1 MIARVKQLPTIK
13 TKRGKLMSEY
23 PLTKKHTNTAKKERE
38 TYLSML
44 QNKKGTSNLKE
55 KERESHF

>member
-1 MIARVKQLPTIK
+1 MIARVKQLPTIE

-23 PLTKKHTNTAKKERE
+23 SLTKHTLTTAKKRE
-38 TYLSML
+38 GNISEHA